1 MLNDVTRPKFVCEW
15 IRIRWRPRIMCRK
28 AGWIDVYELLALFKW
43 TNVYKFRSQTYKS
56 SDRPNDRPKTTT
68 HTLIDRERERAN
80 VQAGSIGN
88 ECSIMRKH
96 AIEIVRAWILPNA
109 HRVLRLLTVPSNKI
123 VCASYAVDFVL
134 FCVGP
139 FSLKCCCKRF
149 VLLFDNRNC
158 FC

>member
-1 MLNDVTRPKFVCEW
+1 
-15 IRIRWRPRIMCRK
+15 
-28 AGWIDVYELLALFKW
+28 
-43 TNVYKFRSQTYKS
+43 
-56 SDRPNDRPKTTT
+56 
-68 HTLIDRERERAN
+68 
-80 VQAGSIGN
+80 
-88 ECSIMRKH
+88 MRKH